1 VIKTRKEDGE
11 KYEVTDWYT
20 PTLKGAWNMAVDK
33 LALKASCNEE
43 LHEVLDKM
51 EKLKFNI

>member
-1 VIKTRKEDGE
+1 MIKTRKEDGE